1 MTLWKP
7 LRDSTLWN
15 PLRDLE
21 EMQDR
26 MLRNLGLGWNRRI
39 PEGQQPLITSEWAP
53 AVDIVEDEHEY
64 LIKAE
69 LPEVNKDDV
78 KVTLE
83 NGVVTIKGERKLE
96 KEEKNKKYHRVERS
110 YGCFERSFSIP
121 EDAAPDRVAADFKE
135 GLLQVHL
142 TKTEEKRPQHIEVAV
157 S

>member
-1 MTLWKP
+1 MNSLK
-7 LRDSTLWN
+7 LWN

-26 MLRNLGLGWNRRI
+26 VLRSFGMGLNRRI
-39 PEGQQPLITSEWAP
+39 PEGQQPLITSEWSP
-53 AVDIVEDEHEY
+53 SVDIVEDEHEY

-83 NGVVTIKGERKLE
+83 HGVVTIKGERKLE
-96 KEEKNKKYHRVERS
+96 KEEKNKKYHRIERS

-121 EDAAPDRVAADFKE
+121 EDATRDNVSADFKD

-142 TKTEEKRPQHIEVAV
+142 AKSEEKRPQYVEVAV
-157 S
+157 K